1 MRRSLALVTLVILI
15 ALMAPAA
22 GAQDEDEVVLT
33 IGLTQA
39 LDTLNVTAG
48 FLVSEYEFWTLQY
61 ATLTDK
67 AAEDFAPIPGLAES
81 WEVSEDG
88 LTVTYTL
95 REGLL
100 WSDGEPLTADDV
112 AWTINTS
119 AEQEWLNHAS
129 VTGNL
134 TATALDERT
143 VEIVT
148 AEPDPRLPTMDA
160 YILPRHIW
168 EPVASGR
175 PRDLRTY
182 PADDGVGS
190 GPFVLDE
197 HRPGEFL
204 RLTANPNYWGA
215 PIAVDTVIFRFFAN
229 PEAMAA
235 ALEAG
240 ELDAA
245 HGIPPNA
252 VESLREN
259 PDLTVVEGHQ
269 GGFDEIAFN
278 LGAGVGQPHPA
289 LLDLQFRTAIAHS
302 IDKEAALEDILF
314 GLGRPAT
321 TISPG
326 ADPKWIPELTEEEDF
341 EYDPVL
347 ANSILDEAGYLDT
360 DGSGI
365 REMPGGGE
373 DIVLRHM
380 VIADSPVA
388 SSVAEFLSGWL
399 ADIGIGITTETF
411 DEGQLI
417 EVIGRG
423 DYDSFQWGWTPFVDP
438 DPMLSYFT
446 SAQLPYEEDPSDYYN
461 DANWTDPEYDRLYQ
475 EQRVDLDPQSRVETV
490 HEMLR
495 IMHAAAGYMPL
506 WYSPDLQ
513 AYRNDTFEGWVQQPT
528 GTGPVM
534 FSNSSP
540 SYVLLTPA
548 GAEAPTGTGG
558 EGTAAPG
565 DTLAPGD
572 TASPADAEA
581 AAGGDD
587 GGIGAPLLIGLG
599 VAALLVVAGVAFSRR
614 RRETM
619 DDRE

>member
-1 MRRSLALVTLVILI
+1 VRRFLLIVSLATVVALI
-15 ALMAPAA
+15 APAA
-22 GAQDEDEVVLT
+22 AAQDEEEVVLT

-61 ATLTDK
+61 GTLTDK

-81 WEVSEDG
+81 WEMSEDG

-100 WSDGEPLTADDV
+100 WSDGTPLTADDV
-112 AWTINTS
+112 VWTINTS
-119 AEQEWLNHAS
+119 AEQSWLNHVAT
-129 VTGNL
+129 TGNL
-134 TATALDERT
+134 TATALDDRT

-148 AEPDPRLPTMDA
+148 SQPDPRLPTMDA

-215 PIAVDTVIFRFFAN
+215 PIAVDTVIFRFFNN
-229 PEAMAA
+229 PEAMVA
-235 ALEAG
+235 ALETG

-245 HGIPPNA
+245 HGIPSSS
-252 VESLREN
+252 VESLSQN
-259 PDLTVVEGHQ
+259 PEITVVEGHQ

-278 LGAGVGQPHPA
+278 LGDGVGQPHPA
-289 LLDLQFRTAIAHS
+289 LLDLEFRTAIAHS
-302 IDKEAALEDILF
+302 IDKEAALEDVLF
-314 GLGRPAT
+314 GLGTVGT

-341 EYDPVL
+341 EYDPAL
-347 ANSILDEAGYLDT
+347 ANRILDEAGYVDT
-360 DGSGI
+360 DDSGI

-380 VIADSPVA
+380 VIADSPTA
-388 SSVAEFLSGWL
+388 ASVAEFLSGWL
-399 ADIGIGITTETF
+399 AAIGIGMTTEIF

-446 SAQLPYEEDPSDYYN
+446 SAQLPYAEDPSDYYN
-461 DANWTDPEYDRLYQ
+461 DANWSDPEYDRLYE
-475 EQRVDLDPQSRVETV
+475 EQRVELDPERRVEIV

-513 AYRNDTFEGWVQQPT
+513 AYRNDRFEGWVQQPT
-528 GTGPVM
+528 GSGPVM

-540 SYVLLTPA
+540 SYVLLTPVDA
-548 GAEAPTGTGG
+548 DAPTGTGA

-565 DTLAPGD
+565 ETVAPG
-572 TASPADAEA
+572 EA

-587 GGIGAPLLIGLG
+587 GGGIGTPLWIALG
-599 VAALLVVAGVAFSRR
+599 AALVIVAGVAFARR